1 MSEQPSDWVS
11 YLKKSHLFST
21 LADEELL
28 AIAKRMVILSLPKGA
43 ILFKRGDP
51 GDAFYV
57 IHSGRLQ
64 VIDESKTPPAK
75 ILAYLGRSESLGE
88 MALLTG
94 EPRTITARA
103 DTMSELLVLYKKDFE
118 RLLQKKPTIG
128 VHLSR
133 VLSSRLASAGQ
144 SVPSTNEGEIHALMG
159 TLGLEDEALLVLNLA
174 LSLVEQTRRK
184 IALIEIADEPGWLA
198 TSLGLTPV
206 PATEALLNREDLHN
220 PAVLHKLGAS
230 HPSGLEVISL
240 PTQLFRG
247 ELGESLPILFST
259 LREAFDHVLV
269 RLPVPSSLFS
279 ASHKRP
285 ESVTTDE
292 IKGEYSSFV
301 QPLLEDANRII
312 VAVGP
317 ASKSPDQLPALIA
330 SAVSEPQKIR
340 RVWIGTDGR
349 EAPTDFKPD
358 FKIPW
363 RADFSSEFE
372 RTRSVYLIQ
381 KAPLSQRMV
390 DRLARF
396 VGRLRIGIAMG
407 SGAAY
412 GYSLIGILKVLE
424 REGIYPDVISGTS
437 MGALVGSFYA
447 SGKSPKEL
455 GEIAL
460 TITKAK
466 LWSMAD
472 FTLPRS
478 GVLVG
483 RGLIAFLKSVIGDVT
498 FDQLPT
504 PFACVATD
512 IRNGQEVIL
521 KEGSVAEAVRAS
533 LSLPFFFQPYY
544 QDGRYLVDGGLVN
557 PVPTSVI
564 VNLGADILISVNL
577 TTKPS
582 EKRIPRVIGWRRQ
595 LPADLRGPGVIEI
608 LIKTIYTMQHE
619 IAQARSEVAHVVLEP
634 DVSEFTWTE
643 FHRSA
648 EILKSGESCA
658 EEALP
663 KIKALL
669 PFYTAA
675 CKIPPVGGHR
685 KSFYS

>member
-11 YLKKSHLFST
+11 YLKKAHLFST
-21 LADEELL
+21 LTDEELL

-64 VIDESKTPPAK
+64 VIDESKPNPAK

-103 DTMSELLVLYKKDFE
+103 DTTSELLVLYKKDFE

-133 VLSSRLASAGQ
+133 ILSSRLASAGH
-144 SVPSTNEGEIHALMG
+144 PAAPRNEGEIHVIMG

-184 IALIEIADEPGWLA
+184 IALVEISDEPGKLS
-198 TSLGLTPV
+198 TFLGLNMIHT
-206 PATEALLNREDLHN
+206 TEAMLSREDLHN

-247 ELGESLPILFST
+247 ELGESLPILLST
-259 LREAFDHVLV
+259 LREAFDHALI
-269 RLPVPSSLFS
+269 RLPVPGSFLSTERS
-279 ASHKRP
+279 QP
-285 ESVTTDE
+285 ESVTIIE
-292 IKGEYSSFV
+292 IQGEYSSFV
-301 QPLLEDANRII
+301 QPLLEDADRILL
-312 VAVGP
+312 AVDPGT
-317 ASKSPDQLPALIA
+317 KTPDQLPALIV
-330 SAVSEPQKIR
+330 SAVSEPQKIK
-340 RVWIGTDGR
+340 RVWISTDAQQ
-349 EAPTDFKPD
+349 APADFRPD

-372 RTRSVYLIQ
+372 RTRSVYLLQ
-381 KAPLSQRMV
+381 KSPLSQRMV

-396 VGRLRIGIAMG
+396 VGRLRVGIAMG

-424 REGIYPDVISGTS
+424 REGIYPDVIAGTS

-455 GEIAL
+455 EEIAL

-466 LWSMAD
+466 LWSLAD

-483 RGLIAFLKSVIGDVT
+483 RELIAFLKSVIGDVT

-521 KEGSVAEAVRAS
+521 KEGPVAEAVRAS

-544 QDGRYLVDGGLVN
+544 QEGRYLVDGGLVN

-564 VNLGADILISVNL
+564 VNLGADILLSVNL

-582 EKRIPRVIGWRRQ
+582 EKRIPRIVGWRRQ
-595 LPADLRGPGVIEI
+595 LPADLRGPGLIEI

-619 IAQARSEVAHVVLEP
+619 IAQWRSEVAHVVLEP
-634 DVSEFTWTE
+634 EVSEFTWTE
-643 FHRSA
+643 FHRSV
-648 EILKSGESCA
+648 EISKSGEACA

-669 PFYTAA
+669 PFYAA
-675 CKIPPVGGHR
+675 SCKVTPGLVAKKR
-685 KSFYS
+685 F